1 MEKEEYY
8 AKRNQLAKEHL
19 QALKELNK
27 EYALINNPYKVGD
40 LICDHIGK
48 GRILSFKVYES
59 YGELPQLVYRCANLT
74 QKGTINKREPE
85 RNIYQSNI
93 K

>member
-1 MEKEEYY
+1 MNKEEYY
-8 AKRNQLAKEHL
+8 AKITQLERQHQ
-19 QALKELNK
+19 QALKELGK
-27 EYALINNPYKVGD
+27 EYALSNNPYKVGD

-48 GRILSFKVYES
+48 GRILSFKVHIS
-59 YGELPQLVYRCANLT
+59 FRDLPQIVYRCANLT

-85 RNIYQSNI
+85 RDIYQSNI